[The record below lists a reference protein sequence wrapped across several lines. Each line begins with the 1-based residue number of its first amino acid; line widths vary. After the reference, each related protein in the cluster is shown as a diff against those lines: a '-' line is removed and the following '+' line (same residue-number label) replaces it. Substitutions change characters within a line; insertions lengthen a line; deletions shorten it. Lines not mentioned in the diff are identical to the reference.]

1 MRKIMKRLQI
11 LFLVAAALLIM
22 GCKKD
27 SSATLDITGTW
38 ELMDIKT
45 KAIQIGEET
54 IEVVMTFNADNTFA
68 LEQKLGAGRFRSY
81 SGTWQLTDTKL
92 SGKYSDGKAW
102 GAAYEVSLEGDVF
115 TMTPDV
121 AGAESYIYNRK

>member
-1 MRKIMKRLQI
+1 M
-11 LFLVAAALLIM
+11 
-22 GCKKD
+22 
-27 SSATLDITGTW
+27 
-38 ELMDIKT
+38 KT

-54 IEVVMTFNADNTFA
+54 IEVVMTFNADNTFS
-68 LEQKLGAGRFRSY
+68 LEQKLGAGRFQSY

-102 GAAYEVSLEGDVF
+102 GAAYEVVREGAIL

-121 AGAESYIYNRK
+121 EGAESYVYQKK